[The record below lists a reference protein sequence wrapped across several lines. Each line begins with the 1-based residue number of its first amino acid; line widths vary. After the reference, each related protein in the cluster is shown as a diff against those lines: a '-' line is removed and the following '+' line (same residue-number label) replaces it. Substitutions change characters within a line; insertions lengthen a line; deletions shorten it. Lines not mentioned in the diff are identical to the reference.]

1 MNRRSGAQERPVE
14 VPISRCTIHWTNVAR
29 HIFGRL
35 SSIKKK
41 VFKRRDSK
49 EENNKKRNKYGFLV
63 ALFQFVQT
71 TTGKMFMEKKRM
83 RNQKV
88 KRQNKL
94 ELKLAWARVPAF

>member
-1 MNRRSGAQERPVE
+1 MHDPLDECRATYFRKTLEYQ
-14 VPISRCTIHWTNVAR
+14 
-29 HIFGRL
+29 
-35 SSIKKK
+35 KKS
-41 VFKRRDSK
+41 FKRRDSE